1 MKRYGHSDFKI
12 SSKYYF
18 QNNGDVQSVNFHV
31 YHDDDRNGIEIELDY
46 EFDCE
51 ATLTDLVEWAYKL
64 GKESRG
70 K

>member
-1 MKRYGHSDFKI
+1 MKRYGSSDFKI

-18 QNNGDVQSVNFHV
+18 QKQGDVQSVNYHV
-31 YHDDDRNGIEIELDY
+31 YHDDDRVGIEIELDY

-51 ATLTDLVEWAYKL
+51 ATLIDLVEWAYKL
-64 GKESRG
+64 GKESSR

>member
-1 MKRYGHSDFKI
+1 MKRYGTSDFKI
-12 SSKYYF
+12 SSKYCF
-18 QNNGDVQSVNFHV
+18 QKQGDVQSVNFHV

-51 ATLTDLVEWAYKL
+51 AVLIDLVEWAYKL
-64 GKESRG
+64 GKESSG

>member
-1 MKRYGHSDFKI
+1 MTRYGISDFKI

-18 QNNGDVQSVNFHV
+18 HKQGDVQSVKFHI
-31 YHDDDRNGIEIELDY
+31 YHDDDRNGVEIELDY

-51 ATLTDLVEWAYKL
+51 TALTDLVEWAYKL
-64 GKESRG
+64 GKESCG